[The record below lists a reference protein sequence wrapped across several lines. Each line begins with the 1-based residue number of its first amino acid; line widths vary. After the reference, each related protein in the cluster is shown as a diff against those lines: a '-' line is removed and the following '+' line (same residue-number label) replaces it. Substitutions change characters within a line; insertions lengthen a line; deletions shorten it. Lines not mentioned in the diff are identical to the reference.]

1 MVVFIHALRGFR
13 SSFSHYGEKETADD
27 VQRHPLFVYIDVVKL
42 QIWVRWLQVI
52 NCIDRINFLILYFDS
67 PLHCCTNNNR
77 L

>member
-13 SSFSHYGEKETADD
+13 SSFSPYGEKETADD

-52 NCIDRINFLILYFDS
+52 NCIDRINLLILYFDS

-77 L
+77 